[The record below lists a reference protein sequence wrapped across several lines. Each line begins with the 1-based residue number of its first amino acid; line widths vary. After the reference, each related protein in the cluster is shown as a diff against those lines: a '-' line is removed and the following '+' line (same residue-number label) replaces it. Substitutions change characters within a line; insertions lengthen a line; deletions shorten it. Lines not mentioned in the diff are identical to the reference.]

1 MASASNLPESYNTFQ
16 LPDLILSHHP
26 ESSPTVTPVV
36 LIKLHRPRER
46 NAFTDR
52 LGNSLV
58 AAYDAL
64 SADPRVRCIVL
75 ASSDPAGAVFCAGM
89 DLHDQINTDV
99 PQADYRDIGGIVG
112 LAMERCTKPIIA
124 AISGSA
130 VGIGVTMTLPAT
142 IRVASKD
149 AKVGFVFSR
158 RGFNMEAASSFYL
171 PRLVGA
177 SRALHLVTTG
187 GVYPASH
194 RLFDGLFSEVVSQD
208 RVLPSALEIA
218 DDIAANAS
226 IVSARVMRDLI
237 LRSPS
242 SPEEAHL
249 LESKLFWDLF
259 RGRDTKEGIDSFM
272 QKRRPD
278 FKGTIDEDA
287 PTHYPWWQ
295 ALDTKT
301 KVKSKI

>member
-36 LIKLHRPRER
+36 IIKLHRPRER

-52 LGNSLV
+52 LGNSLM

-112 LAMERCTKPIIA
+112 LAMERCKKPI
-124 AISGSA
+124 
-130 VGIGVTMTLPAT
+130 
-142 IRVASKD
+142 
-149 AKVGFVFSR
+149 
-158 RGFNMEAASSFYL
+158 
-171 PRLVGA
+171 
-177 SRALHLVTTG
+177 
-187 GVYPASH
+187 
-194 RLFDGLFSEVVSQD
+194 
-208 RVLPSALEIA
+208 
-218 DDIAANAS
+218 IAANAS

-242 SPEEAHL
+242 TPEEAHL

-272 QKRRPD
+272 QKRQPD

-295 ALDTKT
+295 ALNTRT
-301 KVKSKI
+301 KVRSKI